1 MVYSSFQKSQKFLA
15 SSRQVHKTA
24 AHAAGASAGLSGVLV
39 PSPCPCTAV
48 VAQSAPEETVT
59 SSFASFIHAAQ
70 PEHLSQ
76 TVRQRSKRMILDS
89 IGVGLVGSTTR
100 VFDIAL
106 RYCRVGTALPPPPH
120 ASGADPR
127 GCWGCGGWHHPCSLQ
142 GCPDSP
148 SFPQEL
154 YSSVAVS
161 SVYGKPGVKLS
172 PTLAAFTNGVATH
185 AMDFDDTWHPATH
198 PSGAVLPALLAAS
211 QMLPPN
217 TKPNG
222 LDFLLAFNVGLE
234 VQGRLMHF
242 STEAHDIPKRF
253 HPPSVVGT
261 LGSAA
266 ATAKLLS
273 LSSAQCCHALGIAA
287 SLAGA
292 PMANAATQAKPL
304 HVGNATRL
312 GLEAALLAARG
323 MEANPLIL
331 DDIPGC
337 SGFSAFYSVYHPK
350 PLSAPG
356 EHHEFLLEKQ
366 DIAFKRFPAHLGM
379 HWVVD
384 AALSVRNLF
393 INYAGSFSPS
403 LIRTIVLKIPVSKYI
418 NRPFPSSEHQARHS
432 FQFNA
437 CAALLDGEVGLG
449 SFSES
454 SIHRQELRELLD
466 KVVVEHPEDNVAN
479 FDKMYGE
486 VALLLHSGDVLT
498 GKCDTFYGHWRKP
511 LSKESLL
518 KKFRSNASHVL
529 PEEKIEAIITLVD
542 NLENLSDSSQLACS
556 L

>member
-1 MVYSSFQKSQKFLA
+1 
-15 SSRQVHKTA
+15 
-24 AHAAGASAGLSGVLV
+24 
-39 PSPCPCTAV
+39 
-48 VAQSAPEETVT
+48 PEDTVT
-59 SSFASFIHAAQ
+59 STFASFIPSVR
-70 PEHLSQ
+70 PEHLSSI
-76 TVRQRSKRMILDS
+76 VRHRSKRMILDS

-106 RYCRVGTALPPPPH
+106 RYCR
-120 ASGADPR
+120 
-127 GCWGCGGWHHPCSLQ
+127 
-142 GCPDSP
+142 
-148 SFPQEL
+148 EL
-154 YSSVAVS
+154 YSPVAVS

-185 AMDFDDTWHPATH
+185 SMDFDDTWHPATH

-211 QMLPPN
+211 QMLPPG
-217 TKPNG
+217 TKPSG
-222 LDFLLAFNVGLE
+222 MDLLLAFNVGLE

-242 STEAHDIPKRF
+242 SSEAHDIPKRF

-261 LGSAA
+261 MGSAA
-266 ATAKLLS
+266 AAAKLLS
-273 LSSAQCCHALGIAA
+273 LSRTQCSHALGIAA

-304 HVGNATRL
+304 HVGNAARL

-337 SGFSAFYSVYHPK
+337 SGFSAFYGVYRPQ
-350 PLSAPG
+350 PLAAPG
-356 EHHEFLLEKQ
+356 QQHQFLLEKQ

-384 AALSVRNLF
+384 AALSVRNLLV
-393 INYAGSFSPS
+393 NHMGSFCPA
-403 LIRTIVLKIPVSKYI
+403 LIRTIVLKIPLSKYI

-437 CAALLDGEVGLG
+437 CVALLDGDVGLA
-449 SFSES
+449 SFSEG
-454 SIHRQELRELLD
+454 SIQRQELRELLA
-466 KVVVEHPEDNVAN
+466 KVVVEHPEDNAAN

-529 PEEKIEAIITLVD
+529 AEENVEAIITMVD
-542 NLENLSDSSQLACS
+542 NLEDLLDGSQL
-556 L
+556 

>member
-1 MVYSSFQKSQKFLA
+1 
-15 SSRQVHKTA
+15 
-24 AHAAGASAGLSGVLV
+24 
-39 PSPCPCTAV
+39 
-48 VAQSAPEETVT
+48 PEETVT
-59 SSFASFIHAAQ
+59 SSFASFIHAVR
-70 PEHLSQ
+70 PEHLSK
-76 TVRQRSKRMILDS
+76 TVCHRSKRMILDS
-89 IGVGLVGSTTR
+89 IGVGLVGSTTP

-106 RYCRVGTALPPPPH
+106 QYCR
-120 ASGADPR
+120 
-127 GCWGCGGWHHPCSLQ
+127 
-142 GCPDSP
+142 
-148 SFPQEL
+148 EL
-154 YSSVAVS
+154 YSPVAVS

-185 AMDFDDTWHPATH
+185 SMDFDDTWHPATH

-211 QMLPPN
+211 QMLPPG

-222 LDFLLAFNVGLE
+222 MDFLLAFNVGLE

-242 STEAHDIPKRF
+242 STEAHDIPRRF

-261 LGSAA
+261 VGSAA
-266 ATAKLLS
+266 ATAQLLS
-273 LSSAQCCHALGIAA
+273 LSRAQCTHALGIAA

-292 PMANAATQAKPL
+292 PPI
-304 HVGNATRL
+304 GNAPRL
-312 GLEAALLAARG
+312 GFEAALLPARG
-323 MEANPLIL
+323 MEASPLIL

-337 SGFSAFYSVYHPK
+337 AGFSVFYGVYQPK
-350 PLSAPG
+350 PLSAPS
-356 EHHEFLLEKQ
+356 ERHEFLLEKQ
-366 DIAFKRFPAHLGM
+366 DVAFKRFPAHLGM

-403 LIRTIVLKIPVSKYI
+403 LIRSIVLKIPVSKYI

-449 SFSES
+449 SFAET
-454 SIHRQELRELLD
+454 SIHRQELRELLG
-466 KVVVEHPEDNVAN
+466 KVVVEHPEDNAAN

-518 KKFRSNASHVL
+518 KKFRSNAAHVL
-529 PEEKIEAIITLVD
+529 PEEQIEAIIATVD
-542 NLENLSDSSQLACS
+542 NLESLSDSSQL
-556 L
+556 

>member
-1 MVYSSFQKSQKFLA
+1 MVYSTLQKSQKLLA
-15 SSRQVHKTA
+15 SSRHVHKTA
-24 AHAAGASAGLSGVLV
+24 AHDFFH
-39 PSPCPCTAV
+39 T
-48 VAQSAPEETVT
+48 
-59 SSFASFIHAAQ
+59 
-70 PEHLSQ
+70 
-76 TVRQRSKRMILDS
+76 K
-89 IGVGLVGSTTR
+89 
-100 VFDIAL
+100 
-106 RYCRVGTALPPPPH
+106 
-120 ASGADPR
+120 
-127 GCWGCGGWHHPCSLQ
+127 
-142 GCPDSP
+142 
-148 SFPQEL
+148 EL
-154 YSSVAVS
+154 YSPVAVS

-185 AMDFDDTWHPATH
+185 SMDFDDTWHPATH

-211 QMLPPN
+211 QMLPPG
-217 TKPNG
+217 TKPTG
-222 LDFLLAFNVGLE
+222 MDFLLAFNVGLE

-261 LGSAA
+261 MGSAA

-273 LSSAQCCHALGIAA
+273 LSRAQCCHALGIAA

-304 HVGNATRL
+304 HIGKTAPAL
-312 GLEAALLAARG
+312 GFEAALLAARG
-323 MEANPLIL
+323 MEANPFIL

-337 SGFSAFYSVYHPK
+337 SGFSAFYGVYHPK
-350 PLSAPG
+350 PLPVPG
-356 EHHEFLLEKQ
+356 DHHEFLLEKQ

-393 INYAGSFSPS
+393 VHYAGSFSPA

-449 SFSES
+449 SFTES

-529 PEEKIEAIITLVD
+529 PDEKIEAIITTVD

>member
-1 MVYSSFQKSQKFLA
+1 
-15 SSRQVHKTA
+15 
-24 AHAAGASAGLSGVLV
+24 
-39 PSPCPCTAV
+39 
-48 VAQSAPEETVT
+48 
-59 SSFASFIHAAQ
+59 
-70 PEHLSQ
+70 
-76 TVRQRSKRMILDS
+76 
-89 IGVGLVGSTTR
+89 
-100 VFDIAL
+100 
-106 RYCRVGTALPPPPH
+106 
-120 ASGADPR
+120 
-127 GCWGCGGWHHPCSLQ
+127 
-142 GCPDSP
+142 
-148 SFPQEL
+148 
-154 YSSVAVS
+154 
-161 SVYGKPGVKLS
+161 
-172 PTLAAFTNGVATH
+172 TH
-185 AMDFDDTWHPATH
+185 SMDFDDTWHPATH

-273 LSSAQCCHALGIAA
+273 LSSAQCGHALGIAA

-304 HVGNATRL
+304 HVGNAARL

-337 SGFSAFYSVYHPK
+337 SGFGAFYSVYQPK
-350 PLSAPG
+350 PLSAPSQ
-356 EHHEFLLEKQ
+356 HHEFLLEKQ

-393 INYAGSFSPS
+393 VNYAGSFSPS

-454 SIHRQELRELLD
+454 SIQRQELRELLD

-542 NLENLSDSSQLACS
+542 NLEHLSDSSQL
-556 L
+556 